1 MSAFVSNVTV
11 ALAEE
16 THVMFDETAQ
26 QLLVLEAKNHME
38 PIAFNFRNPIVVSL
52 FCITWTCVA
61 IVFYFR
67 YILYDYLL
75 EQFKLKELTP
85 IDALIFLVAFID
97 HLSTTLIIL
106 YGTIML
112 ITGKSLQYVFGGQWA
127 CIALIYIIKFGQGYA
142 FIGGL
147 MISIYRIFLITDCR
161 WTKDHLGRKTLF
173 KIILIVGLVVAVF
186 SVFLESYHDYEHLI
200 RDNCQ
205 LIARKSIMILLDEY
219 EQSRGEPSIY
229 MYWTTMKLAVAYS
242 RVCMVVLEIIIYA
255 MFFIHVY
262 KHDNNELLRRL
273 LTPNVTRNR
282 NRTNAISFFGQF
294 CSFVIEF
301 SWIILYVIT
310 IPLDNKVGS
319 YKEFIV
325 IRFIVRL
332 LSFTC
337 IPIIEV
343 LTSNSL
349 RNRMYKFSLYDFI
362 FGLK

>member
-1 MSAFVSNVTV
+1 MAAFVGNVTV

-16 THVMFDETAQ
+16 TGVILDDAAE
-26 QLLVLEAKNHME
+26 QLLVLEAKNHMQ
-38 PIAFNFRNPIVVSL
+38 PIAFNFRNPIVFSL

-75 EQFKLKELTP
+75 ERFKLKELTP

-112 ITGKSLQYVFGGQWA
+112 ITGKSLQLVFGGQWA
-127 CIALIYIIKFGQGYA
+127 CSALIYIIKFGQSYA
-142 FIGGL
+142 FVGGL
-147 MISIYRIFLITDCR
+147 MISIYRILLITDWR
-161 WTKDHLGRKTLF
+161 WPSHRFGKKTLF
-173 KIILIVGLVVAVF
+173 RIILLVGLAVALF
-186 SVFLESYHDYEHLI
+186 SVLLESYNDYEHLI

-205 LIARKSIMILLDEY
+205 LIPRKSIMIILDEY
-219 EQSRGEPSIY
+219 EQSLGKPSIY
-229 MYWTTMKLAVAYS
+229 SYWTSMKLAISYS
-242 RVCMVVLEIIIYA
+242 KVCMVVLEIIIYA
-255 MFFIHVY
+255 MFFIHMY

-282 NRTNAISFFGQF
+282 NRTNAITFFGQF

-319 YKEFIV
+319 LKEFIV

-332 LSFTC
+332 ISFTC

-343 LTSNSL
+343 LTSKPL
-349 RNRMYKFSLYDFI
+349 RNRLYKFSLYDFI
-362 FGLK
+362 FGIK